1 MLGNTFVLPQAGGDI
16 TCNLVNQDL
25 YSSEYRFTNST
36 VRYIVKVRHTTIKA
50 TSLYPQYDRHNLE
63 VTKITFAVG
72 ATPEMYEKFFIV
84 HEVLPGQT
92 SVALVDAVADKLI
105 ASSNALVTSLIQWES

>member
-16 TCNLVNQDL
+16 TCNLVNQDV
-25 YSSEYRFTNST
+25 YSSEYRFTNAT
-36 VRYIVKVRHTTIKA
+36 VRYIVKVRHTTVKA
-50 TSLYPQYDRHNLE
+50 TSVYPQYDRHNVE
-63 VTKITFAVG
+63 VTKITFASG
-72 ATPEMYEKFFIV
+72 ATPEFYEKFFIV

-105 ASSNALVTSLIQWES
+105 ASSNALVTALIQWES